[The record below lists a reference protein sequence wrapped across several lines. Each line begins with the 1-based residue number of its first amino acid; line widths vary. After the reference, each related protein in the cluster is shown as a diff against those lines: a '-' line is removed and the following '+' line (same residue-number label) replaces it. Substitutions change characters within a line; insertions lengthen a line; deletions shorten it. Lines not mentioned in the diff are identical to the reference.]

1 MSSAKKGKSRFVLC
15 LHISKSA
22 FALFYRAKPVS
33 EMQRSGIELHCG
45 VAPSSTDR
53 EAESGCKAKPSRKAK
68 PPPKPLTLN
77 MKHTQEENCLKRKL
91 APIIAIIGV
100 ILFIIAGFTGA
111 YFIIKYLPSS
121 ELADKHNLLQVEGE
135 QTAIIFNSELQETKG
150 ITRDGQTYLPIA
162 WVNEH
167 INERF
172 YWDDIEKLLVYTL
185 PESIVYAD
193 KRTIGSTGTP
203 LLLVEE
209 DGVYLSLG
217 LISNYTNVQVKTYEN
232 DGINR
237 AFVDNIW
244 GDWTLAIAGKESKAR
259 VKDSVKS
266 AIITTVPKGSKLRII
281 EQLEDWS
288 RVETAD
294 GYIGYLENRHI
305 TNIQQVPQISLFEEP
320 VYTNITMDEKI
331 SLAFHQVMS
340 DDANSAMET
349 LISNTKGVNVIAP
362 TWFALTDNKGN
373 YHSYGSK
380 EYVDKAHAMGM
391 QVWGVLDNFNK
402 GDDVNSGILFA
413 QTSVRKDLI
422 NSLIAEAQNLG
433 LDGINL
439 DIEGIKPSAGPH
451 YVQFIRELSIECRKN
466 KLVLS
471 VDNYVP
477 TDYTSFYNRAEQGRV
492 ADYVIIMGYDE
503 HYAGGEPGS
512 VASLPYVKK
521 GIEDTLKVVPKE
533 KVINAIPLYT
543 RVWTDNNGKTSS
555 SALGIEAAKAWV
567 EEKQVDLYWQE
578 EPGQYYGELQTDEGL
593 KMVWMEEE
601 TSIGLKMDAIKEA
614 DLAGVAVWKLGFEP
628 ADIWDVIKVN
638 E

>member
-1 MSSAKKGKSRFVLC
+1 
-15 LHISKSA
+15 
-22 FALFYRAKPVS
+22 
-33 EMQRSGIELHCG
+33 
-45 VAPSSTDR
+45 
-53 EAESGCKAKPSRKAK
+53 
-68 PPPKPLTLN
+68 
-77 MKHTQEENCLKRKL
+77 LKRRL
-91 APIIAIIGV
+91 APIIAAIGAILLIITG
-100 ILFIIAGFTGA
+100 FIGA
-111 YFIIKYLPSS
+111 YFIIKYLPSN
-121 ELADKHNLLQVEGE
+121 EMADKQQLLQVQGE
-135 QTAIIFNSELQETKG
+135 QTAIYFNSELQESKA
-150 ITRDGQTYLPIA
+150 ITRDGQTYLPIT
-162 WVNEH
+162 WVNEN

-185 PESIVYAD
+185 PETIVYAD
-193 KRTIGSTGTP
+193 KRTTGSTGAP
-203 LLLVEE
+203 LLLVE
-209 DGVYLSLG
+209 DTDVYLSLG
-217 LISNYTNVQVKTYEN
+217 LISNYTDVQVKAYEN
-232 DGINR
+232 DGVNR
-237 AFVDNIW
+237 AFIDNTW
-244 GDWTLAIAGKESKAR
+244 GEWTLATSKKETEAR
-259 VKDSVKS
+259 VKGGIKS
-266 AIITTVPKGSKLRII
+266 PIITNVPKGAELRIL

-288 RVETAD
+288 RVETSD
-294 GYIGYLENRHI
+294 GYIGYVENRTI
-305 TNIQQVPQISLFEEP
+305 GNIRQVPQISMFETP
-320 VYTNITMDEKI
+320 VYTNISLDEKV

-340 DDANSAMET
+340 DDANDAMET
-349 LISNTKGVNVIAP
+349 LIANTKGVNVIAP

-373 YHSYGSK
+373 YHSYGSR

-422 NSLIAEAQNLG
+422 SNLMAEVESLG

-466 KLVLS
+466 GIILS

-503 HYAGGEPGS
+503 HYAGGDAGS

-521 GIEDTLKVVPKE
+521 GIEDTCSIVPKE

-543 RVWTDNNGKTSS
+543 RVWTDNNGKISS
-555 SALGIEAAKAWV
+555 SALGIAAAKAWV

-578 EPGQYYGELQTDEGL
+578 EMGQYYGELQTDEGL

-601 TSIGLKMDAIKEA
+601 KSIGLKMDAIKDAE
-614 DLAGVAVWKLGFEP
+614 LAGVAVWKLGFEP
-628 ADIWDVIKVN
+628 ADIWDVVKVN

>member
-1 MSSAKKGKSRFVLC
+1 
-15 LHISKSA
+15 
-22 FALFYRAKPVS
+22 
-33 EMQRSGIELHCG
+33 
-45 VAPSSTDR
+45 
-53 EAESGCKAKPSRKAK
+53 
-68 PPPKPLTLN
+68 
-77 MKHTQEENCLKRKL
+77 MKRRL
-91 APIIAIIGV
+91 APIIAAIGAILIITG
-100 ILFIIAGFTGA
+100 FIGA
-111 YFIIKYLPSS
+111 YFIIKYLPSN
-121 ELADKHNLLQVEGE
+121 EMADKQQLLQVQGE
-135 QTAIIFNSELQETKG
+135 QTAIYFNSELQESKA
-150 ITRDGQTYLPIA
+150 ITRDGQTYLPIT
-162 WVNEH
+162 WVNEN

-185 PESIVYAD
+185 PETIVYAD
-193 KRTIGSTGTP
+193 KRTTGSTGAP
-203 LLLVEE
+203 LLLVE
-209 DGVYLSLG
+209 DTDVYLSLG
-217 LISNYTNVQVKTYEN
+217 LISNYTDVQVKAYEN
-232 DGINR
+232 DGVNR
-237 AFVDNIW
+237 AFIDNTW
-244 GDWTLAIAGKESKAR
+244 GEWTLATSKKETEAR
-259 VKDSVKS
+259 VKGGIKS
-266 AIITTVPKGSKLRII
+266 PIITNVPKGAELRIL

-288 RVETAD
+288 RVETSD
-294 GYIGYLENRHI
+294 GYIGYVENRTI
-305 TNIQQVPQISLFEEP
+305 GNIRQVPQISMFETP
-320 VYTNITMDEKI
+320 VYTNISLDEKV

-340 DDANSAMET
+340 DDANDAMET
-349 LISNTKGVNVIAP
+349 LIANTKGVNVIAP

-373 YHSYGSK
+373 YHSYGSR

-422 NSLIAEAQNLG
+422 SNLMAEVESLG

-466 KLVLS
+466 GIILS

-503 HYAGGEPGS
+503 HYAGGDAGS

-521 GIEDTLKVVPKE
+521 GIEDTCSIVPKE

-543 RVWTDNNGKTSS
+543 RVWTDNNGKISS
-555 SALGIEAAKAWV
+555 SALGIAAAKAWV

-578 EPGQYYGELQTDEGL
+578 EMGQYYGELQTDEGL

-601 TSIGLKMDAIKEA
+601 KSIGLKMDAIKDAE
-614 DLAGVAVWKLGFEP
+614 LAGVAVWKLGFEP
-628 ADIWDVIKVN
+628 ADIWDVVKVN

>member
-1 MSSAKKGKSRFVLC
+1 
-15 LHISKSA
+15 
-22 FALFYRAKPVS
+22 
-33 EMQRSGIELHCG
+33 
-45 VAPSSTDR
+45 
-53 EAESGCKAKPSRKAK
+53 
-68 PPPKPLTLN
+68 
-77 MKHTQEENCLKRKL
+77 MKRRL
-91 APIIAIIGV
+91 APIIAAIGAILLIITG
-100 ILFIIAGFTGA
+100 FIGA
-111 YFIIKYLPSS
+111 YFIIKYLPSN
-121 ELADKHNLLQVEGE
+121 EMADKQQLLQVQGE
-135 QTAIIFNSELQETKG
+135 QTAIYFNSEIQESKA
-150 ITRDGQTYLPIA
+150 ITRDGQTYLPIT
-162 WVNEH
+162 WVNEN

-185 PESIVYAD
+185 PETIVYAD
-193 KRTIGSTGTP
+193 KRTTGSTGAP
-203 LLLVEE
+203 LLLVE
-209 DGVYLSLG
+209 DTDVYLSLG
-217 LISNYTNVQVKTYEN
+217 LISNYTDVQVKAYEN
-232 DGINR
+232 DGVNR
-237 AFVDNIW
+237 AFIDNTW
-244 GDWTLAIAGKESKAR
+244 GEWTLATSKKETKAR
-259 VKDSVKS
+259 VKGGIKS
-266 AIITTVPKGSKLRII
+266 PIITTVPKGAELRIL
-281 EQLEDWS
+281 EQLDDWS
-288 RVETAD
+288 RVETSD
-294 GYIGYLENRHI
+294 GYIGYVENRYI
-305 TNIQQVPQISLFEEP
+305 GNIRQVPQISMFETP
-320 VYTNITMDEKI
+320 VYTNISLDEKV

-340 DDANSAMET
+340 DDANDAMET
-349 LISNTKGVNVIAP
+349 LIANTKGVNVIAP

-373 YHSYGSK
+373 YHSYGSR

-422 NSLIAEAQNLG
+422 SNLMAEVESLG

-466 KLVLS
+466 GIILS

-503 HYAGGEPGS
+503 HYAGGDAGS

-521 GIEDTLKVVPKE
+521 GIEDTCSIVPKE

-543 RVWTDNNGKTSS
+543 RVWTDNNGKISS
-555 SALGIEAAKAWV
+555 SALGIAAAKAWV

-578 EPGQYYGELQTDEGL
+578 EMGQYYGELQTDEGL

-601 TSIGLKMDAIKEA
+601 KSIGLKMDAIKDAE
-614 DLAGVAVWKLGFEP
+614 LAGVAVWKLGFEP
-628 ADIWDVIKVN
+628 ADIWDDLKVN

>member
-1 MSSAKKGKSRFVLC
+1 
-15 LHISKSA
+15 
-22 FALFYRAKPVS
+22 
-33 EMQRSGIELHCG
+33 
-45 VAPSSTDR
+45 
-53 EAESGCKAKPSRKAK
+53 
-68 PPPKPLTLN
+68 
-77 MKHTQEENCLKRKL
+77 MKRRL
-91 APIIAIIGV
+91 APIIAAIGAILLIITG
-100 ILFIIAGFTGA
+100 FIGA
-111 YFIIKYLPSS
+111 YFIIKYLPSN
-121 ELADKHNLLQVEGE
+121 EMADKQQLLQVQGE
-135 QTAIIFNSELQETKG
+135 QTAIYFNSELQESKA
-150 ITRDGQTYLPIA
+150 ITRDGQTYLPIT
-162 WVNEH
+162 WVNEN

-185 PESIVYAD
+185 PETIVYAD
-193 KRTIGSTGTP
+193 KRTTGSTGAP
-203 LLLVEE
+203 LLLVE
-209 DGVYLSLG
+209 DTDVYLSLG
-217 LISNYTNVQVKTYEN
+217 LISNYTDVQVKAYEN
-232 DGINR
+232 DGVNR
-237 AFVDNIW
+237 AFIDNTW
-244 GDWTLAIAGKESKAR
+244 GEWTLATSKKETEAR
-259 VKDSVKS
+259 VKGGIKS
-266 AIITTVPKGSKLRII
+266 PIITNVPKGAELRIL

-288 RVETAD
+288 RVETSD
-294 GYIGYLENRHI
+294 GYIGYVENRTI
-305 TNIQQVPQISLFEEP
+305 GNIRQVPQISMFETP
-320 VYTNITMDEKI
+320 VYTNISLDEKV

-340 DDANSAMET
+340 DDANDAMET
-349 LISNTKGVNVIAP
+349 LIANTKGVNVIAP

-373 YHSYGSK
+373 YHSYGSR

-422 NSLIAEAQNLG
+422 SNLMAEVESLG

-466 KLVLS
+466 GIILS

-503 HYAGGEPGS
+503 HYAGGDAGS

-521 GIEDTLKVVPKE
+521 GIEDTCSIVPKE

-543 RVWTDNNGKTSS
+543 RVWTDNNGKISS
-555 SALGIEAAKAWV
+555 SALGIAAAKAWV

-578 EPGQYYGELQTDEGL
+578 EMGQYYGELQTDEGL

-601 TSIGLKMDAIKEA
+601 KSIGLKMDAIKDAE
-614 DLAGVAVWKLGFEP
+614 LAGVAVWKLGFEP
-628 ADIWDVIKVN
+628 ADIWDVVKVN

>member
-1 MSSAKKGKSRFVLC
+1 MRAVLRVGKGNFVVNRILR
-15 LHISKSA
+15 HKV
-22 FALFYRAKPVS
+22 AKPVS
-33 EMQRSGIELHCG
+33 ETQRSGVERT
-45 VAPSSTDR
+45 ADSAS
-53 EAESGCKAKPSRKAK
+53 A
-68 PPPKPLTLN
+68 PLTHIN
-77 MKHTQEENCLKRKL
+77 NTTHRRNNSLKRRL
-91 APIIAIIGV
+91 APIIAAIGAILLIITG
-100 ILFIIAGFTGA
+100 FIGA
-111 YFIIKYLPSS
+111 YFIIKYLPSN
-121 ELADKHNLLQVEGE
+121 EMADKQQLLQVQGE
-135 QTAIIFNSELQETKG
+135 QTAIYFNSELQESKA
-150 ITRDGQTYLPIA
+150 ITRDGQTYLPIT
-162 WVNEH
+162 WVNEN

-185 PESIVYAD
+185 PETIVYAD
-193 KRTIGSTGTP
+193 KRTTGSTGAP
-203 LLLVEE
+203 LLLVE
-209 DGVYLSLG
+209 DTDVYLSLG
-217 LISNYTNVQVKTYEN
+217 LISNYTDVQVKAYEN
-232 DGINR
+232 DGVNR
-237 AFVDNIW
+237 AFIDNTW
-244 GDWTLAIAGKESKAR
+244 GEWTLATSKKETEAR
-259 VKDSVKS
+259 VKGGIKS
-266 AIITTVPKGSKLRII
+266 PIITNVPKGAELRIL

-288 RVETAD
+288 RVETSD
-294 GYIGYLENRHI
+294 GYIGYVENRTI
-305 TNIQQVPQISLFEEP
+305 GNIRQVPQISMFETP
-320 VYTNITMDEKI
+320 VYTNISLDEKV

-340 DDANSAMET
+340 DDANDAMET
-349 LISNTKGVNVIAP
+349 LIANTKGVNVIAP

-373 YHSYGSK
+373 YHSYGSR

-422 NSLIAEAQNLG
+422 SNLMAEVESLG

-466 KLVLS
+466 GIILS

-503 HYAGGEPGS
+503 HYAGGDAGS

-521 GIEDTLKVVPKE
+521 GIEDTCSIVPKE

-543 RVWTDNNGKTSS
+543 RVWTDNNGKISS
-555 SALGIEAAKAWV
+555 SALGIAAAKAWV

-578 EPGQYYGELQTDEGL
+578 EMGQYYGELQTDEGL

-601 TSIGLKMDAIKEA
+601 KSIGLKMDAIKDAE
-614 DLAGVAVWKLGFEP
+614 LAGVAVWKLGFEP
-628 ADIWDVIKVN
+628 ADIWDVVKVN

>member
-1 MSSAKKGKSRFVLC
+1 
-15 LHISKSA
+15 
-22 FALFYRAKPVS
+22 
-33 EMQRSGIELHCG
+33 
-45 VAPSSTDR
+45 
-53 EAESGCKAKPSRKAK
+53 
-68 PPPKPLTLN
+68 
-77 MKHTQEENCLKRKL
+77 LKRRL
-91 APIIAIIGV
+91 APIIAAIGAILLIITG
-100 ILFIIAGFTGA
+100 FIGA
-111 YFIIKYLPSS
+111 YFIIKYLPSN
-121 ELADKHNLLQVEGE
+121 EMADKQQLLQVQGE
-135 QTAIIFNSELQETKG
+135 QTAIYFNSELQESKA
-150 ITRDGQTYLPIA
+150 ITRDGQTYLPIT
-162 WVNEH
+162 WVNEN

-185 PESIVYAD
+185 PETIVYAD
-193 KRTIGSTGTP
+193 KRTTGSTGAP
-203 LLLVEE
+203 LLLVE
-209 DGVYLSLG
+209 DTDVYLSLG
-217 LISNYTNVQVKTYEN
+217 LISNYTDVQVKAYEN
-232 DGINR
+232 DGVNR
-237 AFVDNIW
+237 AFIDNTW
-244 GDWTLAIAGKESKAR
+244 GEWTLATSKKETEAR
-259 VKDSVKS
+259 VKGGIKS
-266 AIITTVPKGSKLRII
+266 PIITNVPKGAELRIL
-281 EQLEDWS
+281 EQLDDWS
-288 RVETAD
+288 RVETSD
-294 GYIGYLENRHI
+294 GYIGYVENRAI
-305 TNIQQVPQISLFEEP
+305 GNIRQVPQISMFETP
-320 VYTNITMDEKI
+320 VYTNISLDEKV

-340 DDANSAMET
+340 DDANDAMET
-349 LISNTKGVNVIAP
+349 LIANTKGVNVIAP

-422 NSLIAEAQNLG
+422 SNLMAEVESLG

-466 KLVLS
+466 GIILS

-503 HYAGGEPGS
+503 HYAGGDAGS

-521 GIEDTLKVVPKE
+521 GIEDTLSIVPKE

-543 RVWTDNNGKTSS
+543 RVWTDNNGKISS
-555 SALGIEAAKAWV
+555 SALGIAAAKAWV

-578 EPGQYYGELQTDEGL
+578 EMGQYYGELQTDEGL

-601 TSIGLKMDAIKEA
+601 KSIGLKMDAIKDAE
-614 DLAGVAVWKLGFEP
+614 LAGVAVWKLGFEP
-628 ADIWDVIKVN
+628 AYIWDVVKVN

>member
-1 MSSAKKGKSRFVLC
+1 
-15 LHISKSA
+15 
-22 FALFYRAKPVS
+22 
-33 EMQRSGIELHCG
+33 
-45 VAPSSTDR
+45 
-53 EAESGCKAKPSRKAK
+53 
-68 PPPKPLTLN
+68 
-77 MKHTQEENCLKRKL
+77 MKRRL
-91 APIIAIIGV
+91 APIIAAIGAILLIITG
-100 ILFIIAGFTGA
+100 FIGA
-111 YFIIKYLPSS
+111 YFIIKYLPSN
-121 ELADKHNLLQVEGE
+121 EMADKQQLLQVQGE
-135 QTAIIFNSELQETKG
+135 QTAIYFNSELQESKA
-150 ITRDGQTYLPIA
+150 ITRDGQTYLPIT
-162 WVNEH
+162 WVNEN

-185 PESIVYAD
+185 PETIVYAD
-193 KRTIGSTGTP
+193 KRTTGSTGAP
-203 LLLVEE
+203 LLLVE
-209 DGVYLSLG
+209 DTDVYLSLG
-217 LISNYTNVQVKTYEN
+217 LISNYTDVQVKAYEN
-232 DGINR
+232 DGVNR
-237 AFVDNIW
+237 AFIDNTW
-244 GDWTLAIAGKESKAR
+244 GEWTLATSKKETEAR
-259 VKDSVKS
+259 VKGGIKS
-266 AIITTVPKGSKLRII
+266 PIITNVPKGAELRIL
-281 EQLEDWS
+281 EQLDDWS
-288 RVETAD
+288 RVETSD
-294 GYIGYLENRHI
+294 GYIGYVENCTI
-305 TNIQQVPQISLFEEP
+305 GNIRQIPQISMFETP
-320 VYTNITMDEKI
+320 VYTNISLDEKV

-340 DDANSAMET
+340 DDANDAMET
-349 LISNTKGVNVIAP
+349 LIANTKGVNVIAP

-373 YHSYGSK
+373 YHSYGSR

-422 NSLIAEAQNLG
+422 SNLMAEVESLG

-466 KLVLS
+466 GIILS

-503 HYAGGEPGS
+503 HYAGGDAGS

-521 GIEDTLKVVPKE
+521 GIEDTCSIVPKE

-543 RVWTDNNGKTSS
+543 RVWTDNNGKISS
-555 SALGIEAAKAWV
+555 SALGIAAAKAWV

-578 EPGQYYGELQTDEGL
+578 EMGQYYGELQTDEGL

-601 TSIGLKMDAIKEA
+601 KSIGLKMDVIKDAE
-614 DLAGVAVWKLGFEP
+614 LAGVAVWKLGFEP
-628 ADIWDVIKVN
+628 ADIWDVVKVN

>member
-1 MSSAKKGKSRFVLC
+1 
-15 LHISKSA
+15 
-22 FALFYRAKPVS
+22 
-33 EMQRSGIELHCG
+33 
-45 VAPSSTDR
+45 
-53 EAESGCKAKPSRKAK
+53 
-68 PPPKPLTLN
+68 
-77 MKHTQEENCLKRKL
+77 MKRRL
-91 APIIAIIGV
+91 APIIAAIGAILLIITG
-100 ILFIIAGFTGA
+100 FIGA
-111 YFIIKYLPSS
+111 YFIIKYLPSN
-121 ELADKHNLLQVEGE
+121 EMADKQQLLQVQGE
-135 QTAIIFNSELQETKG
+135 QTAIYFNSELQESKA
-150 ITRDGQTYLPIA
+150 ITRDGQTYLPIT
-162 WVNEH
+162 WVNEN

-185 PESIVYAD
+185 PETIVYAD
-193 KRTIGSTGTP
+193 KRTTGSTGAP
-203 LLLVEE
+203 LLLVE
-209 DGVYLSLG
+209 DTDVYLSLG
-217 LISNYTNVQVKTYEN
+217 LISNYTDVQVKAYEN
-232 DGINR
+232 DGVNR
-237 AFVDNIW
+237 AFIDNTW
-244 GDWTLAIAGKESKAR
+244 GEWTLAASKKETKAR
-259 VKDSVKS
+259 VKGGIKS
-266 AIITTVPKGSKLRII
+266 PIITTVPKGAELRIL

-288 RVETAD
+288 RVETSD
-294 GYIGYLENRHI
+294 GYIGYVENRSI
-305 TNIQQVPQISLFEEP
+305 GNIRQVPQTSQFETP
-320 VYTNITMDEKI
+320 VYTNISLDENV

-340 DDANSAMET
+340 DDANDAMET
-349 LISNTKGVNVIAP
+349 LIANTKGVNVIAP

-373 YHSYGSK
+373 YHSYGSR

-422 NSLIAEAQNLG
+422 SNLMAEVESLG

-466 KLVLS
+466 GIILS

-503 HYAGGEPGS
+503 HYAGGDAGS

-521 GIEDTLKVVPKE
+521 GIEDTCSIVPKE

-543 RVWTDNNGKTSS
+543 RVWTDNNGKISS
-555 SALGIEAAKAWV
+555 SALGIAAAKAWV

-578 EPGQYYGELQTDEGL
+578 EMGQYYGELQTDEGL

-601 TSIGLKMDAIKEA
+601 KSIGLKMDAIKDA
-614 DLAGVAVWKLGFEP
+614 GLAGVAVWKLGFEP
-628 ADIWDVIKVN
+628 ADIWDVVKVN

>member
-1 MSSAKKGKSRFVLC
+1 M
-15 LHISKSA
+15 
-22 FALFYRAKPVS
+22 
-33 EMQRSGIELHCG
+33 
-45 VAPSSTDR
+45 
-53 EAESGCKAKPSRKAK
+53 
-68 PPPKPLTLN
+68 
-77 MKHTQEENCLKRKL
+77 KRKL
-91 APIIAIIGV
+91 APVFAIIGV
-100 ILFIIAGFTGA
+100 LLFIAAGITGA

-121 ELADKHNLLQVEGE
+121 EMADKYELLQVEGE
-135 QTAIIFNSELQETKG
+135 ETAIIFNSELQEAKG
-150 ITRDGQTYLPIA
+150 ITRDGQTYLPIT
-162 WVNEH
+162 WVNEF
-167 INERF
+167 INEKF

-193 KRTIGSTGTP
+193 KRTTGSTGAP

-209 DGVYLSLG
+209 DDVYLSLG

-237 AFVDNIW
+237 AFVDNTW
-244 GDWTLAIAGKESKAR
+244 GDWTLAVAGKEGKAR
-259 VKDSVKS
+259 VKGGIKS
-266 AIITTVPKGSKLRII
+266 PIVTVVPKGAELRIL
-281 EQLEDWS
+281 EQMDEWS

-294 GYIGYLENRHI
+294 GYIGYLENSRI
-305 TNIQQVPQISLFEEP
+305 SNIQKVPQISLFEEP
-320 VYTNITMDEKI
+320 VYTNITMDENV

-340 DDANSAMET
+340 EDANGAMES
-349 LISNTKGVNVIAP
+349 LIANTKGVNVIAP

-391 QVWGVLDNFNK
+391 SVWGVLDNFNK
-402 GDDVNSGILFA
+402 GEDVDSGILFA
-413 QTSVRKDLI
+413 QTSVRKNLI
-422 NSLIAEAQNLG
+422 SNLMAEVQSLG

-439 DIEGIKPSAGPH
+439 DIEGIKPAAGPH

-466 KLVLS
+466 QIVLS

-503 HYAGGEPGS
+503 HYAGGDAGS

-543 RVWTDNNGKTSS
+543 RVWTENNGKTSS
-555 SALGIEAAKAWV
+555 SALGIAAAKAWV
-567 EEKQVDLYWQE
+567 EEKEVELYWQE
-578 EPGQYYGELQTDEGL
+578 EPGQYYGELQTDDGL

-601 TSIGLKMDAIKEA
+601 TSIGLKMEAIREA
-614 DLAGVAVWKLGFEP
+614 GLAGVAVWKLGFEP
-628 ADIWDVIKVN
+628 AEIWDIIKVN

>member
-1 MSSAKKGKSRFVLC
+1 MLAHKVPCLFVYS
-15 LHISKSA
+15 H
-22 FALFYRAKPVS
+22 RAKPVS
-33 EMQRSGIELHCG
+33 ETQRSGVERT
-45 VAPSSTDR
+45 ADSAS
-53 EAESGCKAKPSRKAK
+53 A
-68 PPPKPLTLN
+68 PLTHIN
-77 MKHTQEENCLKRKL
+77 NTTHRRNNSLKRRL
-91 APIIAIIGV
+91 APIIAAIGAILLIITG
-100 ILFIIAGFTGA
+100 FIGA
-111 YFIIKYLPSS
+111 YFIIKYLPSN
-121 ELADKHNLLQVEGE
+121 EMADKQQLLQVQGE
-135 QTAIIFNSELQETKG
+135 QTAIYFNSELQESKA
-150 ITRDGQTYLPIA
+150 ITRDGQTYLPIT
-162 WVNEH
+162 WVNEN

-185 PESIVYAD
+185 PETIVYAD
-193 KRTIGSTGTP
+193 KRTTGSTGAP
-203 LLLVEE
+203 LLLVE
-209 DGVYLSLG
+209 DTDVYLSLG
-217 LISNYTNVQVKTYEN
+217 LISNYTDVQVKAYEN
-232 DGINR
+232 DGVNR
-237 AFVDNIW
+237 AFIDNTW
-244 GDWTLAIAGKESKAR
+244 GEWTLATSKKETEAR
-259 VKDSVKS
+259 VKGGIKS
-266 AIITTVPKGSKLRII
+266 PIITNVPKGAELRIL

-288 RVETAD
+288 RVETSD
-294 GYIGYLENRHI
+294 GYIGYVENRTI
-305 TNIQQVPQISLFEEP
+305 GNIRQVPQISMFETP
-320 VYTNITMDEKI
+320 VYTNISLDEKV

-340 DDANSAMET
+340 DDANDAMET
-349 LISNTKGVNVIAP
+349 LIANTKGVNVIAP

-373 YHSYGSK
+373 YHSYGSR

-422 NSLIAEAQNLG
+422 SNLMAEVESLG

-466 KLVLS
+466 GIILS

-503 HYAGGEPGS
+503 HYAGGDAGS

-521 GIEDTLKVVPKE
+521 GIEDTCSIVPKE

-543 RVWTDNNGKTSS
+543 RVWTDNNGKISS
-555 SALGIEAAKAWV
+555 SALGIAAAKAWV

-578 EPGQYYGELQTDEGL
+578 EMGQYYGELQTDEGL

-601 TSIGLKMDAIKEA
+601 KSIGLKMDAIKDAE
-614 DLAGVAVWKLGFEP
+614 LAGVAVWKLGFEP
-628 ADIWDVIKVN
+628 ADIWDVVKVN

>member
-1 MSSAKKGKSRFVLC
+1 
-15 LHISKSA
+15 
-22 FALFYRAKPVS
+22 
-33 EMQRSGIELHCG
+33 
-45 VAPSSTDR
+45 
-53 EAESGCKAKPSRKAK
+53 
-68 PPPKPLTLN
+68 
-77 MKHTQEENCLKRKL
+77 MKRRL
-91 APIIAIIGV
+91 APIIAAIGAILLIITG
-100 ILFIIAGFTGA
+100 FIGA
-111 YFIIKYLPSS
+111 YFIIKYLPSN
-121 ELADKHNLLQVEGE
+121 EMADKQQLLQVQGE
-135 QTAIIFNSELQETKG
+135 QTAIYFNSELQESKA
-150 ITRDGQTYLPIA
+150 ITRDGQTYLPIT
-162 WVNEH
+162 WVNEN

-185 PESIVYAD
+185 PETIVYAD
-193 KRTIGSTGTP
+193 KRTTGSTGAP
-203 LLLVEE
+203 LLLVE
-209 DGVYLSLG
+209 DTDVYLSLG
-217 LISNYTNVQVKTYEN
+217 LISNYTDVQVKAYEN
-232 DGINR
+232 DGVNR
-237 AFVDNIW
+237 AFIDNTW
-244 GDWTLAIAGKESKAR
+244 GEWTLATSKKETEAR
-259 VKDSVKS
+259 VKGGIKS
-266 AIITTVPKGSKLRII
+266 PIITTVPKGAELRIL
-281 EQLEDWS
+281 EQLDDWS
-288 RVETAD
+288 RVETSD
-294 GYIGYLENRHI
+294 GYIGYVENRTI
-305 TNIQQVPQISLFEEP
+305 GNIRQVPQISMFETP
-320 VYTNITMDEKI
+320 VYTNISLDEKV

-340 DDANSAMET
+340 DDANDAMET
-349 LISNTKGVNVIAP
+349 LIANTKGVNVIAP

-373 YHSYGSK
+373 YHSYGSR

-422 NSLIAEAQNLG
+422 SNLMAEVESLG

-466 KLVLS
+466 GIILS

-503 HYAGGEPGS
+503 HYAGGDAGS

-521 GIEDTLKVVPKE
+521 GTEDTCSIVPKE

-543 RVWTDNNGKTSS
+543 RVWTDNNGKISS
-555 SALGIEAAKAWV
+555 SALGIAAAKAWV

-578 EPGQYYGELQTDEGL
+578 EMGQYYGELQTDEGL

-601 TSIGLKMDAIKEA
+601 KSIGLKMDAIKDAE
-614 DLAGVAVWKLGFEP
+614 LAGVAVWKLGFEP
-628 ADIWDVIKVN
+628 ADIWDVVKVN

>member
-1 MSSAKKGKSRFVLC
+1 
-15 LHISKSA
+15 
-22 FALFYRAKPVS
+22 
-33 EMQRSGIELHCG
+33 
-45 VAPSSTDR
+45 
-53 EAESGCKAKPSRKAK
+53 
-68 PPPKPLTLN
+68 
-77 MKHTQEENCLKRKL
+77 MKRRL
-91 APIIAIIGV
+91 APIIAAIGAILLIITG
-100 ILFIIAGFTGA
+100 FIGA
-111 YFIIKYLPSS
+111 YFIIKYLPSN
-121 ELADKHNLLQVEGE
+121 EMADKQQLLQVQGE
-135 QTAIIFNSELQETKG
+135 QTAIYFNSELQESKA
-150 ITRDGQTYLPIA
+150 ITRDGQTYLPIT
-162 WVNEH
+162 WVNEN

-185 PESIVYAD
+185 PETIVYAD
-193 KRTIGSTGTP
+193 KRTTGSTGAP
-203 LLLVEE
+203 LLLVE
-209 DGVYLSLG
+209 DTDVYLSLG
-217 LISNYTNVQVKTYEN
+217 LISNYTDVQVKAYEN
-232 DGINR
+232 DGVNR
-237 AFVDNIW
+237 AFIDNTW
-244 GDWTLAIAGKESKAR
+244 GEWTLATSKKETEAR
-259 VKDSVKS
+259 VKGGIKS
-266 AIITTVPKGSKLRII
+266 PIITTIPKGAELRIL
-281 EQLEDWS
+281 EQLDDWS
-288 RVETAD
+288 RVETSD
-294 GYIGYLENRHI
+294 GYIGYMENRFI
-305 TNIQQVPQISLFEEP
+305 GNIRQVPQISMFETP
-320 VYTNITMDEKI
+320 VYTNISLDEKV

-340 DDANSAMET
+340 DDANDAMET
-349 LISNTKGVNVIAP
+349 LIANTKGVNVIAP

-373 YHSYGSK
+373 YHSYGSR

-422 NSLIAEAQNLG
+422 SNLMAEVESLG

-466 KLVLS
+466 GIILS

-503 HYAGGEPGS
+503 HYAGGDAGS

-521 GIEDTLKVVPKE
+521 GIEDTCSIVPKE

-543 RVWTDNNGKTSS
+543 RVWTDNNGKISS
-555 SALGIEAAKAWV
+555 SALGIAAAKAWV

-578 EPGQYYGELQTDEGL
+578 EMGQYYGELQTDEGL

-601 TSIGLKMDAIKEA
+601 KSIGLKMDAIKDAE
-614 DLAGVAVWKLGFEP
+614 LAGVAVWKLGFEP
-628 ADIWDVIKVN
+628 ADIWDVVKVN

>member
-1 MSSAKKGKSRFVLC
+1 
-15 LHISKSA
+15 
-22 FALFYRAKPVS
+22 
-33 EMQRSGIELHCG
+33 
-45 VAPSSTDR
+45 
-53 EAESGCKAKPSRKAK
+53 
-68 PPPKPLTLN
+68 
-77 MKHTQEENCLKRKL
+77 MKRRL
-91 APIIAIIGV
+91 APIIAAIGAILLIITG
-100 ILFIIAGFTGA
+100 FIGA
-111 YFIIKYLPSS
+111 YFIIKYLPSN
-121 ELADKHNLLQVEGE
+121 EMADKQQLLQVQGE
-135 QTAIIFNSELQETKG
+135 QTAIYFNSELQESKA
-150 ITRDGQTYLPIA
+150 ITRDGQTYLPIT
-162 WVNEH
+162 WVNEN

-185 PESIVYAD
+185 PETIVYAD
-193 KRTIGSTGTP
+193 KRTTGSTGAP
-203 LLLVEE
+203 LLLVE
-209 DGVYLSLG
+209 DTDVYLSLG
-217 LISNYTNVQVKTYEN
+217 LISNYTDVQVKAYEN
-232 DGINR
+232 DGVNR
-237 AFVDNIW
+237 AFIDNTW
-244 GDWTLAIAGKESKAR
+244 GEWTLATSKKETEAR
-259 VKDSVKS
+259 VKGGIKS
-266 AIITTVPKGSKLRII
+266 PIITNVPKGAELRIL
-281 EQLEDWS
+281 EQLDDWS
-288 RVETAD
+288 RVETSD
-294 GYIGYLENRHI
+294 GYIGYVENRAI
-305 TNIQQVPQISLFEEP
+305 GNIRQVPQISMFETP
-320 VYTNITMDEKI
+320 VYTNISLDEKV

-340 DDANSAMET
+340 DDANDAMET
-349 LISNTKGVNVIAP
+349 LIANTKGVNVIAP

-422 NSLIAEAQNLG
+422 SNLMAEVESLG

-466 KLVLS
+466 GIILS

-503 HYAGGEPGS
+503 HYAGGDAGS

-521 GIEDTLKVVPKE
+521 GIEDTLSIVPKE

-543 RVWTDNNGKTSS
+543 RVWTDNNGKISS
-555 SALGIEAAKAWV
+555 SALGIAAAKAWV

-578 EPGQYYGELQTDEGL
+578 EMGQYYGELQTDEGL

-601 TSIGLKMDAIKEA
+601 KSIGLKMDAIKDAE
-614 DLAGVAVWKLGFEP
+614 LAGVAVWKLGFEP
-628 ADIWDVIKVN
+628 AYIWDVVKVN

>member
-1 MSSAKKGKSRFVLC
+1 
-15 LHISKSA
+15 
-22 FALFYRAKPVS
+22 
-33 EMQRSGIELHCG
+33 
-45 VAPSSTDR
+45 
-53 EAESGCKAKPSRKAK
+53 
-68 PPPKPLTLN
+68 
-77 MKHTQEENCLKRKL
+77 MKRRL
-91 APIIAIIGV
+91 APIIAAIGAILLIITG
-100 ILFIIAGFTGA
+100 FIGA
-111 YFIIKYLPSS
+111 YFIIKYLPSN
-121 ELADKHNLLQVEGE
+121 EMADKQQLLQVQGE
-135 QTAIIFNSELQETKG
+135 QTAIYLNSELQESKA
-150 ITRDGQTYLPIA
+150 ITRDGQTYLPIT
-162 WVNEH
+162 WVNEN

-185 PESIVYAD
+185 PETIVYAD
-193 KRTIGSTGTP
+193 KRTTGSTGAP
-203 LLLVEE
+203 LLLVE
-209 DGVYLSLG
+209 DTDVYLSLG
-217 LISNYTNVQVKTYEN
+217 LISNYTDVQVKAYEN
-232 DGINR
+232 DGVNR
-237 AFVDNIW
+237 AFIDNTW
-244 GDWTLAIAGKESKAR
+244 GEWTLATSKKETEAR
-259 VKDSVKS
+259 VKGGIKS
-266 AIITTVPKGSKLRII
+266 PIITNVPKGAELRIL

-288 RVETAD
+288 RVETSD
-294 GYIGYLENRHI
+294 GYIGYVENRTI
-305 TNIQQVPQISLFEEP
+305 GNIRQVPQISMFETP
-320 VYTNITMDEKI
+320 VYTNISLDEKV

-340 DDANSAMET
+340 DDANDAMET
-349 LISNTKGVNVIAP
+349 LIANTKGVNVIAP

-373 YHSYGSK
+373 YHSYGSR

-422 NSLIAEAQNLG
+422 SNLMAEVESLG

-466 KLVLS
+466 GIILS

-503 HYAGGEPGS
+503 HYAGGDAGS

-521 GIEDTLKVVPKE
+521 GIEDTCSIVPKE

-543 RVWTDNNGKTSS
+543 RVWTDNNGKISS
-555 SALGIEAAKAWV
+555 SALGIAAAKAWV

-578 EPGQYYGELQTDEGL
+578 EMGQYYGELQTDEGL

-601 TSIGLKMDAIKEA
+601 KSIGLKMDAIKDAE
-614 DLAGVAVWKLGFEP
+614 LAGVAVWKLGFEP
-628 ADIWDVIKVN
+628 ADIWDVVKVN